1 MLDSFVDFIK
11 SVFSSRLL
19 PIAVVYVILFA
30 MLVQQIFSI
39 QIMQSEE
46 IENESAVSNERVR
59 EIKSTRGNIY
69 DCNGTLLAYNKLSY
83 NVTLEDVDA
92 SATNAEK
99 NARLYTLIRILE
111 EYNNELSTETYL
123 TLNKKGEIVFVG
135 DLNAQLRFKKE
146 VYSTTIDDLTEEQRN
161 ATAEEVYEYACYSS
175 DANSPRFSID
185 EEYKLS
191 DALKIFSIRYAMFLN
206 RYSKYEKLTIASNV
220 DEKTVVAI
228 KENSA
233 AIPGVDISQDT
244 TRVYNDS
251 EYFAHILGYTG
262 AVTSERL
269 EELREENPDTEYTTT
284 DQIGISGI
292 EKEFEEYLSGTKGSE
307 TVLIN
312 GSYRVTEVKESTEPV
327 AGNDIYLTID
337 ADLQKKCTE
346 ILEKRIAGI
355 LLSKI
360 QNSADAGTRGKAA
373 SGIRIPIYDVYNALL
388 TNNVLNVNRFTDK
401 NASAL
406 EKATHKKYITKRKNV
421 LASLRRQLAVNN
433 TTTNAE
439 VSDEMEEYLTYVKTI
454 LEENKVLLKDKED
467 SSDSTYVDYHNDR
480 ISLSKYL
487 QYAIA
492 NKWVDLNKLNIGTAY
507 YTTEEIYQMLIDY
520 AIDLLKKDSAFTKK
534 LYSYLVYNY
543 TLSGRDV
550 CLLLYDQGVLP
561 YDENEIAQLKNGTT
575 SAYSFI
581 TGKIRKLEITP
592 GQLGLEPC
600 SGSIVVTDVNTGQVK
615 AMVSYPSYDNNKM
628 ANKVDSEYYYSYIDG
643 NKSYPALNKAT
654 QQATAPGST
663 FKMVSATA
671 GLEEGV
677 ISPGTT
683 IRDEITFKEITPSP
697 SCWSRTFSHGQITA
711 AGAIGVSCNYFFFR
725 LAYMLSGTTGGYVN
739 NERGL
744 SRLKKYAQMYGLLDK
759 SGVEIG
765 EIEPKMSTKD
775 SIRSAIGQGS
785 HLYTPVQL
793 SRYVSTIANSGK
805 CYDLTLVDK
814 IKDKDGKVLLNNK
827 AKVHGRMDV
836 ASSTWDSIHR
846 GMHDVVYGP
855 SSTHT
860 AMFANLK
867 VEVAGK
873 TGTAQITPYHP
884 NHALFVSY
892 APYTNPEISVTCV
905 IPNGYT
911 SANAMETAR
920 NVYKYYY
927 SKNKKKVK
935 FQVTAPEES
944 TTAVND

>member
-1 MLDSFVDFIK
+1 MFDKIADFFK
-11 SVFSSRLL
+11 SVFASRLL
-19 PIAVVYVILFA
+19 PIAIVYIILFS
-30 MLVQQIFSI
+30 LLLQQMFSI

-46 IENESAVSNERVR
+46 IENENVISKERIR

-69 DCNGTLLAYNKLSY
+69 DCNGELLAYNELSY
-83 NVTLEDVDA
+83 SVTLEDIDE
-92 SATNAEK
+92 SATNEEK
-99 NARLYTLIRILE
+99 NERLYILIKILE
-111 EYNNELSTETYL
+111 KYNNELSTETYIK
-123 TLNKKGEIVFVG
+123 LNKRGKIVFAG

-146 VYSTTIDDLTEEQRN
+146 IYSTTIDELSDEQRA
-161 ATAEEVYEYACYSS
+161 ATAEEVYDYACYSN

-185 EEYKLS
+185 EKYELS

-206 RYSKYEKLTIASNV
+206 RYSKYEKLTIASDV
-220 DEKTVVAI
+220 DEKTVAAV
-228 KENSA
+228 KENST

-262 AVTSERL
+262 AITSERL
-269 EELREENPDTEYTTT
+269 EEIREENPDTDYNTT
-284 DQIGISGI
+284 DQIGISGV
-292 EKEFEEYLSGTKGSE
+292 EKEFEDYLSGVKGSE

-312 GSYRVTEVKESTEPV
+312 KSYRVTEVKDSTEPV

-337 ADLQKKCTE
+337 AGLQKKCTE

-360 QNSADAGTRGKAA
+360 QNSEYAGTKGDSA

-388 TNNVLNVNRFTDK
+388 TNNVLNVNRFMDK

-406 EKATHKKYITKRKNV
+406 EKATYKKYVAKRRNV
-421 LASLRRQLAVNN
+421 LASLRRYLAVNS
-433 TTTNAE
+433 TATSAGL
-439 VSDEMEEYLTYVKTI
+439 SDEMEEYLAYVKNI
-454 LEENKVLLKDKED
+454 LEENNVLLSSEED
-467 SSDSTYVDYHNDR
+467 SSDAVYTDYQAGK

-487 QYAIA
+487 QYAIS
-492 NKWVDLNKLNIGTAY
+492 NKWVDLGRLNIDNAY
-507 YTTEEIYQMLIDY
+507 YTTEEIYQVLVDY
-520 AIDLLKKDSAFTKK
+520 AIDLLKRDSKFTKK
-534 LYSYLVYNY
+534 LYSYLIYNY

-561 YDENEIAQLKNGTT
+561 YDENEAAQLKNGTI

-600 SGSIVVTDVNTGQVK
+600 SGSIVVTDVRTGQVK

-628 ANKVDSEYYYSYIDG
+628 ANKVDSDYYYSYIDG
-643 NKSYPALNKAT
+643 NSSYPALNKAT

-683 IRDEITFKEITPSP
+683 IRDEVVFKEIPTPP
-697 SCWSRTFSHGQITA
+697 KCWSSSGHGSINVST
-711 AGAIGVSCNYFFFR
+711 AIGVSCNYYFYKVG
-725 LAYMLSGTTGGYVN
+725 YMLSGTIGGYVN
-739 NERGL
+739 NEKGL
-744 SRLKKYAQMYGLLDK
+744 SKLEKYARMYGLLDK
-759 SGVEIG
+759 SGVEVG
-765 EIEPKMSTKD
+765 ELEPHMSTKD
-775 SIRSAIGQGS
+775 SVRSAIGQGT

-805 CYDLTLVDK
+805 CYDLTLIDK
-814 IKDKDGKVLLNNK
+814 IKDKDGNVILDNRANL
-827 AKVHGRMDV
+827 HGEV
-836 ASSTWDSIHR
+836 NVSSSTWDVIHR
-846 GMHDVVYGP
+846 GMYDVVYG
-855 SSTHT
+855 SRSTHT
-860 AMFANLK
+860 QMFADLN

-873 TGTAQITPYHP
+873 TGTAQINDYHP

-892 APYTNPEISVTCV
+892 APYASPEISVTCV

-911 SANAMETAR
+911 SSNAMETAR

-935 FQVTAPEES
+935 FGVTAPEEK
-944 TTAVND
+944 TASND